1 MKVTVFHK
9 PVDIPADPG
18 KIVPDDTIT
27 HTLPLSEIS
36 HTCEVFD
43 KKEYNCVKLY

>member
-9 PVDIPADPG
+9 PVDIPVDPG
-18 KIVPDDTIT
+18 KIVPDDSII
-27 HTLPLSEIS
+27 HTLPLSGNY

-43 KKEYNCVKLY
+43 KKEYNCVKMY